1 MKLYNMLR
9 LLVDLF
15 CTACALTAITSNGV
29 VENHTKT
36 ECSIGFQTKKGTFM
50 SE

>member
-1 MKLYNMLR
+1 MLR
-9 LLVDLF
+9 LLLDLF
-15 CTACALTAITSNGV
+15 GTTYAQTAITSNGV

-36 ECSIGFQTKKGTFM
+36 ECSIGFQTKKGTYM